1 MPRKTT
7 VTNVTLGSFK
17 STHREIT
24 ETKNLKQHMLNRRAQ
39 YGARDKPA
47 SRPSLLH
54 QACEPLFIEGLKINS
69 LQKKLFTP

>member
-7 VTNVTLGSFK
+7 VTNVNLGSFK
-17 STHREIT
+17 STHRET
-24 ETKNLKQHMLNRRAQ
+24 TKTKNIKQHMLNRRAQ

-54 QACEPLFIEGLKINS
+54 QAYDPLFIEGLKIKS
-69 LQKKLFTP
+69 LQKRLFNP